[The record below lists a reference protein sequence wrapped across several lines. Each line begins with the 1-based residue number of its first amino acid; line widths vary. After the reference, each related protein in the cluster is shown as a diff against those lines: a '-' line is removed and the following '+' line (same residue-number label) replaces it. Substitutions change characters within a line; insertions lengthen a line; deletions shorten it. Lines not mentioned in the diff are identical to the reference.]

1 MTMFNRKAA
10 LVICGVAI
18 LGVFAAAVGN
28 ASTFN
33 KLTYLKFSGA
43 VALPGTTLDK
53 GEYSFSVVN
62 PTAGSNV
69 VVVRNKNGSKVY
81 GLFLTQSV
89 IRPANARSD
98 ASVTLGEARPGTPP
112 PIKAWFPIGE
122 TTGYQFIY

>member
-1 MTMFNRKAA
+1 MATFNRRAA
-10 LVICGVAI
+10 LVICGAAI

-53 GEYSFSVVN
+53 GEYSFS
-62 PTAGSNV
+62 TAGSNV
-69 VVVRNKNGSKVY
+69 VVVRNKNGSKAY

-89 IRPANARSD
+89 IRPASARND
-98 ASVTLGEARPGTPP
+98 ATVTLGEARPGTPP
-112 PIKAWFPIGE
+112 PIKAWFPMGE

>member
-1 MTMFNRKAA
+1 MATFNRRAA
-10 LVICGVAI
+10 LVICGAAI
-18 LGVFAAAVGN
+18 LGVFAAGLGN

-43 VALPGTTLDK
+43 VGLPGTTLAK

-62 PTAGSNV
+62 PTSGSNV
-69 VVVRNKNGSKVY
+69 VVVRNKDGSQVY

-89 IRPANARSD
+89 IRPKNASD

-112 PIKAWFPIGE
+112 PITAWFPIGE

>member
-1 MTMFNRKAA
+1 MATFNRRAA
-10 LVICGVAI
+10 LVICGAAI

-53 GEYSFSVVN
+53 GEYSFA
-62 PTAGSNV
+62 TAGSNV

-89 IRPANARSD
+89 IRPANTRSD

-112 PIKAWFPIGE
+112 PIRAWFPIGE